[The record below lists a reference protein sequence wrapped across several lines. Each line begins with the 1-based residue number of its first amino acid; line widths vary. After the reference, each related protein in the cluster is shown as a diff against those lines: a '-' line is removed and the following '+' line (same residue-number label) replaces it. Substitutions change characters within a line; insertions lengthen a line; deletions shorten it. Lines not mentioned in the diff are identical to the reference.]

1 MHLSADRLAAL
12 IGVMAGDAVPELTAM
27 KWQKKSTGLCSCGEP
42 EDLHHRWWRCPRR
55 HALRLQ
61 ALRGAKPA
69 ALAALPQC
77 TVLYGIPVELPAVAR
92 WREGL
97 PADAPVQMPS
107 SRRYYPDGSCLRP
120 RLPEVR
126 VAAWA
131 VVGCVNG
138 VWWHRAGPC
147 PGEQTIGRAELA
159 AIVQILNGAE
169 PGVILT
175 DCEGVQRKCASI
187 QCGSITREELGKG
200 TNADLW
206 ARAWE
211 PLRGPQGWTV
221 QWLPSHRSL
230 PEALAAGVSQED
242 WHGNDLADAAAKEEA
257 RRHDLP
263 AEVLEQWADRQA
275 ANEAVWRLIAESQV
289 AHLSARPRRHDGAA
303 AKARKRKAPAR
314 PNRRVRPRAVAAAVE
329 PAPAQLPQSVLAKA
343 AAAEAAAAAARHAM
357 AVAAAREPAVLPQVG
372 RPQVGPP
379 QDGFPQL
386 GLPQVGL
393 PRVGPPQDGFPQLG
407 LPQVGLPRVGLPH
420 VGLPQVGPPQDR
432 FPQLGLPQVGPP
444 RVGLPQGGQQVPE
457 GVPEAAAA
465 APEEAVHQPPLA
477 EDDAAAPV
485 APAAPA
491 EVAAPAEAGVQP
503 QAAAPAFVWPDLPV
517 IAGVHH
523 MVVEQGPG
531 GPFEWTKKAAGT
543 IMCKWSCN
551 SCGMKAGNSSRLLEV
566 LRKPCGAL
574 AAHCSWDKVNHDTEV
589 VADRVICRRC
599 GTTRQRYVDLSGQ
612 ACPVRRCMRAG
623 AEVPDGTAVYGAWVC
638 TLQAMHA
645 HAKAVQRP
653 AGEAAAAA
661 VEPAAAEAPADGAAA
676 AERTGDGDGGGGPPP
691 VPVSLRLRPFR
702 EHACVVAGRVEF
714 CMRCA
719 CKAPRFRTAEWRA
732 SCCDGD
738 APIGGVPKHILAAI
752 AADCPQWPVR
762 QAQRVLQLVEAARAH
777 GRSVAAMSLRR
788 PKRRQAGGRQDS

>member
-1 MHLSADRLAAL
+1 MGWLWSAADRCNPGAALRKALRRARIAGDLHCWRSGRETLERPLFAEAQVREAWLQRAQCRCDMAKVAAGRPKLRLGEQAIQWGWIHGQVAKVHLSADRLAAL

-97 PADAPVQMPS
+97 PPDAPVQMPS

-343 AAAEAAAAAARHAM
+343 AAAAEAAAAAARHAM
-357 AVAAAREPAVLPQVG
+357 AVAAARVPAVL
-372 RPQVGPP
+372 
-379 QDGFPQL
+379 
-386 GLPQVGL
+386 
-393 PRVGPPQDGFPQLG
+393 
-407 LPQVGLPRVGLPH
+407 
-420 VGLPQVGPPQDR
+420 
-432 FPQLGLPQVGPP
+432 
-444 RVGLPQGGQQVPE
+444 QQQ
-457 GVPEAAAA
+457 A
-465 APEEAVHQPPLA
+465 APA
-477 EDDAAAPV
+477 V
-485 APAAPA
+485 APAAAPPGLHGTTLSA
-491 EVAAPAEAGVQP
+491 QRKGGAVAPPLRAQVQHLQLELLRAYP
-503 QAAAPAFVWPDLPV
+503 KL
-517 IAGVHH
+517 VHH
-523 MVVEQGPG
+523 
-531 GPFEWTKKAAGT
+531 EWGYLKAV
-543 IMCKWSCN
+543 
-551 SCGMKAGNSSRLLEV
+551 SRCPRVCRRPRQLH
-566 LRKPCGAL
+566 RKKPCISRHWPRTMRRHQLHRLHLQRRQLQLRPG
-574 AAHCSWDKVNHDTEV
+574 CS
-589 VADRVICRRC
+589 R
-599 GTTRQRYVDLSGQ
+599 RQRHRHLSG
-612 ACPVRRCMRAG
+612 
-623 AEVPDGTAVYGAWVC
+623 
-638 TLQAMHA
+638 
-645 HAKAVQRP
+645 
-653 AGEAAAAA
+653 
-661 VEPAAAEAPADGAAA
+661 
-676 AERTGDGDGGGGPPP
+676 RT
-691 VPVSLRLRPFR
+691 SR
-702 EHACVVAGRVEF
+702 
-714 CMRCA
+714 
-719 CKAPRFRTAEWRA
+719 
-732 SCCDGD
+732 
-738 APIGGVPKHILAAI
+738 
-752 AADCPQWPVR
+752 
-762 QAQRVLQLVEAARAH
+762 
-777 GRSVAAMSLRR
+777 
-788 PKRRQAGGRQDS
+788 

>member
-1 MHLSADRLAAL
+1 VA
-12 IGVMAGDAVPELTAM
+12 
-27 KWQKKSTGLCSCGEP
+27 KKSTGLCSCGEP

-303 AKARKRKAPAR
+303 AT
-314 PNRRVRPRAVAAAVE
+314 
-329 PAPAQLPQSVLAKA
+329 
-343 AAAEAAAAAARHAM
+343 
-357 AVAAAREPAVLPQVG
+357 
-372 RPQVGPP
+372 
-379 QDGFPQL
+379 
-386 GLPQVGL
+386 
-393 PRVGPPQDGFPQLG
+393 
-407 LPQVGLPRVGLPH
+407 
-420 VGLPQVGPPQDR
+420 
-432 FPQLGLPQVGPP
+432 
-444 RVGLPQGGQQVPE
+444 
-457 GVPEAAAA
+457 
-465 APEEAVHQPPLA
+465 
-477 EDDAAAPV
+477 
-485 APAAPA
+485 
-491 EVAAPAEAGVQP
+491 
-503 QAAAPAFVWPDLPV
+503 
-517 IAGVHH
+517 
-523 MVVEQGPG
+523 QGPG
-531 GPFEWTKKAAGT
+531 E
-543 IMCKWSCN
+543 
-551 SCGMKAGNSSRLLEV
+551 
-566 LRKPCGAL
+566 
-574 AAHCSWDKVNHDTEV
+574 
-589 VADRVICRRC
+589 
-599 GTTRQRYVDLSGQ
+599 
-612 ACPVRRCMRAG
+612 
-623 AEVPDGTAVYGAWVC
+623 AEP
-638 TLQAMHA
+638 Q
-645 HAKAVQRP
+645 
-653 AGEAAAAA
+653 
-661 VEPAAAEAPADGAAA
+661 GAAQSSCSCSRASSCTVA
-676 AERTGDGDGGGGPPP
+676 AIRPGQGGGGRGGSSGGKACYGSCCGPGAGSFAAAGGTSGGSGRCPAGP
-691 VPVSLRLRPFR
+691 ARHHPFCAT
-702 EHACVVAGRVEF
+702 EGGGGGY
-714 CMRCA
+714 RCA
-719 CKAPRFRTAEWRA
+719 PCLRNGR
-732 SCCDGD
+732 
-738 APIGGVPKHILAAI
+738 GGVAVAPPL
-752 AADCPQWPVR
+752 R
-762 QAQRVLQLVEAARAH
+762 AQVQHLQLELLRAY
-777 GRSVAAMSLRR
+777 
-788 PKRRQAGGRQDS
+788 PKLVHHEWGYLKAVSRCPRV